1 MIERRRG
8 LELYSLIKRRRGLEL
23 YSLIERRRGLE
34 LYSLIERRRGLELP
48 YPGFMGS
55 ILHNSIYVYSY
66 LLLQMERQR

>member
-1 MIERRRG
+1 M
-8 LELYSLIKRRRGLEL
+8 ELYSLIERRRGLEL

-34 LYSLIERRRGLELP
+34 LYSLIERRRDLELP
-48 YPGFMGS
+48 YLFMVS